1 MKLFI
6 TILFSGLVV
15 FGNCKTDNSKNDT
28 KNRNLLALAIVAN
41 AGTPVT
47 SITFRADAGSTKS
60 VGCGSSFATSSS
72 SAVQIQDLRMYV
84 SNVNLVKADGSKTPF
99 TFTSD
104 GKWQST
110 KLALLDFEDATG
122 DCANASG
129 GSSADKNLTLKGSS
143 AAGNYTALEFDI
155 GVPDSI
161 NFLDVTTS
169 SAPQNINAMYWSWKG
184 GYKFLKYEFKD
195 KTTSKITQ
203 YHLGSGGCNGA
214 SATTPSTSCT
224 QVNRPTISLS
234 KSDKSIF
241 NFATD
246 NVVLDVISLLKGT
259 DLASA
264 DNSCMAGNSNAACAQ
279 ILANTGVKAS
289 DGTSAGTQTAFSIK

>member
-129 GSSADKNLTLKGSS
+129 GSSADK
-143 AAGNYTALEFDI
+143 
-155 GVPDSI
+155 
-161 NFLDVTTS
+161 
-169 SAPQNINAMYWSWKG
+169 
-184 GYKFLKYEFKD
+184 
-195 KTTSKITQ
+195 
-203 YHLGSGGCNGA
+203 
-214 SATTPSTSCT
+214 
-224 QVNRPTISLS
+224 
-234 KSDKSIF
+234 
-241 NFATD
+241 
-246 NVVLDVISLLKGT
+246 
-259 DLASA
+259 
-264 DNSCMAGNSNAACAQ
+264 
-279 ILANTGVKAS
+279 
-289 DGTSAGTQTAFSIK
+289 